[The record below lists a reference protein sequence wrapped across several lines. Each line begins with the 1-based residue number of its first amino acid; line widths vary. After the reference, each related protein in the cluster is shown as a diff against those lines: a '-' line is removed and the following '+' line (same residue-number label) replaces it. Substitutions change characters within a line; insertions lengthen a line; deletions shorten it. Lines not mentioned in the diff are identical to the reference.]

1 MSTRG
6 VRADG
11 EATRVRIL
19 DAAGELFA
27 ARGFAETTNKAI
39 AAQAGVDLASIN
51 YHFGSRA
58 GLYQAVLI
66 EAHRR
71 LMDVAD
77 LRSLAQS
84 RLPAADKLK
93 ALIGQL
99 VRKAT
104 GDAEGWHLTVL
115 AAEIFT
121 PSSHIQVLFES
132 EILPKA
138 SLVKEILG
146 EITAIPADDPALTRC
161 LLSVGAPC
169 LSLLI
174 GRRGI
179 PGPLQDLAQQ
189 PPEVLVEHLHGFALG
204 GLKAIGEAYRR
215 RANGQS

>member
-1 MSTRG
+1 MLPLQVLPLSLPVIMSVT
-6 VRADG
+6 
-11 EATRVRIL
+11 
-19 DAAGELFA
+19 LF
-27 ARGFAETTNKAI
+27 FM
-39 AAQAGVDLASIN
+39 VDYWNS
-51 YHFGSRA
+51 YYS
-58 GLYQAVLI
+58 YVYYCY
-66 EAHRR
+66 
-71 LMDVAD
+71 DPD
-77 LRSLAQS
+77 LRPLQVVL
-84 RLPAADKLK
+84 REIIK
-93 ALIGQL
+93 
-99 VRKAT
+99 KAT

-138 SLVKEILG
+138 SLMKEILG

-204 GLKAIGEAYRR
+204 QFTARHRVLDFRGLHVSDSNYRR
-215 RANGQS
+215 TTANDGALAAEGLWRTTVAPAIWV